1 MVRPASLVLLLLLA
15 FPSWVGALGLGD
27 IELRSKLSQELE
39 ARIPLISVQ
48 PAELEAI
55 NVDLADFETF
65 RRAGVDRPSILNSRR
80 FRVVD
85 GGDGAFISVTT
96 KDPVNEPF
104 LNFLVELDWPS
115 GRLIREFTLLL
126 DPPIYGAALSAVGQQ
141 VVTQPKVQGQLQG
154 SSSASDSASQRARV
168 GPGQT
173 YGPVGRTDTLWS
185 IASQV
190 RPQGVTTQ
198 QTMLAI
204 LKANPSAFVNSNVN
218 ALRAGSILNI
228 PSADAVRQLTAS
240 EAVAEVGRQNTD
252 WGQLRRQLAAT
263 TPKPAAPA
271 PPTPGASDSS
281 TASTSTPS
289 PGTGALA
296 PPLSATETP
305 APPSQPE
312 GQVRISGGSS
322 QVATTGTATS
332 GEVQALENRLD
343 SALEEL
349 GQLQGQVDALND
361 NLGKADALVEEMNRA
376 VQVRDNQLAALQSQL
391 AAAQSALR
399 DVQTQV
405 SATEPS
411 PEQPSEP
418 KQTTAAATQSEGQS
432 KVGQQAKPKAEAS
445 QTVETKPEPRAP
457 PPPPPPPPR
466 TAAKEWYEQI
476 PELASRLP
484 VDPIVLGGAIGA
496 IIVIIIL
503 ALLVKAR
510 HGKSANKK
518 PEPASPGLEEVMQN
532 PEVYDAKT
540 EVPDEETTQ
549 VDSLEIQA
557 DLDGSGTVV
566 QGEVFNPDATMR
578 SDQIAD
584 EDPLE
589 EVNVYLAY
597 EQFGQAEDAVRKA
610 IDTHPERAEY
620 KLKLMEVQHGARDRN
635 GFMQTMRAL
644 EAVVGADD
652 ALMDEARALLGS
664 LPDSAPASAG
674 DTGIDLADGLPL
686 SVADTVDAGLDFD
699 LGFDTD
705 DAGAATV
712 DPRGSVDF
720 DLGLDFS
727 EKSDKAASDTEL
739 DFTLDAEDEASA
751 EGSDSILDFTLDGD
765 DEIPSDLE
773 SDGSV
778 DFDFDLELG
787 TDGLVSDEELSGKEV
802 VTADAAVPEP
812 PQTPEPPEP
821 YDASGL
827 DTEVLDFD
835 LAFGEDDPS
844 GSIGSG
850 DPGDPGATSMATDDA
865 ADMTL
870 GGDSEIDVDLD
881 ATDGVEEVA
890 SLDAGSTESGGEDF
904 GLDLDLDLGGLE
916 EEPAAANT
924 DVDPDPDFATVQLE
938 VPGGNDDVAED
949 DAERSVSLLGMTD
962 DADDSSAPEF
972 DIEFDLADSDIG
984 ETVDLVSS
992 AGEDEVDGNVH
1003 TELMLDVP
1011 GSDSAS
1017 SDELGDL
1024 LGNEDS
1030 PGPFDLDI
1038 DEETLSASESAE
1050 TVDNAL
1056 GEDASLGG
1064 FDVDADA
1071 LESSV
1076 LDTSSFED
1084 GGLDFDLTF
1093 DDEPQVD
1100 DMAATTGEFEFPD
1113 EELGSDEITDDA
1125 SEAIALVAAAAPGLD
1140 DFDTDVPDIDD
1151 LLELPLPPDEQP
1163 QPSVSSSAED
1173 SEAGFDLNLDDFDP
1187 LGSGTATMTGD
1198 SLAFGETVTV
1208 AAAPGFEPELG
1219 DDEGSAPVLDIED
1232 EELVDLS
1239 GLTMESEG
1247 SSGSV
1252 DFLLDFDEEPET
1264 QEPSRAP
1271 TQGLGTIDN
1280 DEPDETEYPTLRLDG
1295 SLESDLD
1302 EVQTKL
1308 DLAQEYLAMG
1318 DKEAAGEVLDEVL
1331 SEGNDAQKQAAR
1343 TLRAQVD
1350 T

>member
-1 MVRPASLVLLLLLA
+1 MVRQTSLVLLLLLA
-15 FPSWVGALGLGD
+15 FPSWVPALGLGD
-27 IELRSKLSQELE
+27 IELRSKLSQELD

-48 PAELEAI
+48 SAELEAI

-65 RRAGVDRPSILNSRR
+65 RRAGVDRPSILNSLR
-80 FRVVD
+80 FQIVD
-85 GGDGAFISVTT
+85 GEDRAFIRVTT
-96 KDPVNEPF
+96 RHPINEPF

-126 DPPIYGAALSAVGQQ
+126 DPPIYGAALSVVGQQ
-141 VVTQPKVQGQLQG
+141 VVTQPRGQGQLQA
-154 SSSASDSASQRARV
+154 SSSATDSASQRATV

-173 YGPVGRTDTLWS
+173 HGPVGRMETLWS
-185 IASQV
+185 IASQM

-204 LKANPSAFVNSNVN
+204 LKANPGAFVNNNVN

-228 PSADAVRQLTAS
+228 PSADFVRQLTAS
-240 EAVAEVGRQNTD
+240 EAVAEVGRQNTN
-252 WGQLRRQLAAT
+252 WGQLRRQLAKTA
-263 TPKPAAPA
+263 PKPAAPA
-271 PPTPGASDSS
+271 PSTSGYSDSS

-289 PGTGALA
+289 PGTPAAALR
-296 PPLSATETP
+296 LSAAETP
-305 APPSQPE
+305 TSPSQPE
-312 GQVRISGGSS
+312 GQVRISGGSG
-322 QVATTGTATS
+322 QAATIGAATS

-376 VQVRDNQLAALQSQL
+376 VQVRDNQLAALQTQL
-391 AAAQSALR
+391 AAAQSASR
-399 DVQTQV
+399 DVQNQV

-411 PEQPSEP
+411 PEQTNEP
-418 KQTTAAATQSEGQS
+418 KQTTTAATQSESQS
-432 KVGQQAKPKAEAS
+432 NVGQQAKPKAEAA
-445 QTVETKPEPRAP
+445 QTVETEPAPRAP
-457 PPPPPPPPR
+457 PPR
-466 TAAKEWYEQI
+466 TAPKEWYEQI
-476 PELASRLP
+476 PELASRFP

-503 ALLVKAR
+503 TLLVKSR

-518 PEPASPGLEEVMQN
+518 QEPTSLGLEEVMQN

-540 EVPDEETTQ
+540 EVPDEETRQ
-549 VDSLEIQA
+549 VDSLETQA
-557 DLDGSGTVV
+557 DFDGSGTVA
-566 QGEVFNPDATMR
+566 QGEVFNPDATVR

-597 EQFGQAEDAVRKA
+597 EQFGQAEEAVRRA
-610 IDTHPERAEY
+610 IDAYPDRAEY
-620 KLKLMEVQHGARDRN
+620 KLKLLEVQHGARDRN

-644 EAVVGADD
+644 EVVVGADN
-652 ALMDEARALLGS
+652 AMMDEARALLGS
-664 LPDSAPASAG
+664 LPDSARASAG
-674 DTGIDLADGLPL
+674 DTGIDLADGLPQ
-686 SVADTVDAGLDFD
+686 SVADTVEAGLDSG
-699 LGFDTD
+699 LGFDTGD
-705 DAGAATV
+705 TGAATV
-712 DPRGSVDF
+712 EPQGSVDF

-727 EKSDKAASDTEL
+727 DESDKAASDTEL

-751 EGSDSILDFTLDGD
+751 EGSDSILDFALDGY
-765 DEIPSDLE
+765 DEIPSETE

-778 DFDFDLELG
+778 EFDFDLERG
-787 TDGLVSDEELSGKEV
+787 TDELVSDQEVGDKEV
-802 VTADAAVPEP
+802 VTADAAA
-812 PQTPEPPEP
+812 PEP
-821 YDASGL
+821 YDPSGL
-827 DTEVLDFD
+827 DTQVLDFD
-835 LAFGEDDPS
+835 LAFGEDDPN
-844 GSIGSG
+844 GLVGTG
-850 DPGDPGATSMATDDA
+850 HPGATSLAT
-865 ADMTL
+865 
-870 GGDSEIDVDLD
+870 
-881 ATDGVEEVA
+881 
-890 SLDAGSTESGGEDF
+890 
-904 GLDLDLDLGGLE
+904 
-916 EEPAAANT
+916 N
-924 DVDPDPDFATVQLE
+924 
-938 VPGGNDDVAED
+938 
-949 DAERSVSLLGMTD
+949 DAEQSVSLLGMAD
-962 DADDSSAPEF
+962 YADDSSAPEL
-972 DIEFDLADSDIG
+972 DIEFDLADSDIS
-984 ETVDLVSS
+984 ETVDIVSS
-992 AGEDEVDGNVH
+992 AGEDEVEGNAH

-1011 GSDSAS
+1011 GSDSAG

-1050 TVDNAL
+1050 TVDIAL
-1056 GEDASLGG
+1056 DEDASLGG

-1084 GGLDFDLTF
+1084 RGLDFDLTF

-1100 DMAATTGEFEFPD
+1100 DMAATTGEFEFPG

-1140 DFDTDVPDIDD
+1140 AFDTHVPDIDD
-1151 LLELPLPPDEQP
+1151 LLELPLSPEEQP
-1163 QPSVSSSAED
+1163 QPSVSSLAED
-1173 SEAGFDLNLDDFDP
+1173 SEASFDLNLEDFDP
-1187 LGSGTATMTGD
+1187 LRSGTATMIGD
-1198 SLAFGETVTV
+1198 SRPFGETETV
-1208 AAAPGFEPELG
+1208 AAAPEFEPELG
-1219 DDEGSAPVLDIED
+1219 NDDCSAPMLDIED
-1232 EELVDLS
+1232 EELVELS

-1280 DEPDETEYPTLRLDG
+1280 DEPDETEYPMLMLDR
-1295 SLESDLD
+1295 SLESDVD

-1318 DKEAAGEVLDEVL
+1318 DKDAAGEVLDEVL
-1331 SEGNDAQKQAAR
+1331 SEGNDAQRQAAR